1 MQTRCQHE
9 AVHQSFHLHGW
20 GRQPRHACQQWYVLV
35 SIYFSLLPLHSPRH
49 LNAVQCECKDTWD
62 SRVSMRRWYILSP
75 FFTPSTDIWLWQDAG
90 GAAQLGAWIWK
101 AMGRPVTCDD
111 EPMSY
116 PRSILVRP
124 TLFSVLL
131 SYSYLHNCLRP
142 SDTARRDL
150 MGRRVKMGASISW
163 VCALSFYFFSLFS
176 HSRCMQMQYDG
187 LNVRRRGA
195 MTSYTI
201 M

>member
-1 MQTRCQHE
+1 
-9 AVHQSFHLHGW
+9 
-20 GRQPRHACQQWYVLV
+20 
-35 SIYFSLLPLHSPRH
+35 
-49 LNAVQCECKDTWD
+49 
-62 SRVSMRRWYILSP
+62 
-75 FFTPSTDIWLWQDAG
+75 
-90 GAAQLGAWIWK
+90 
-101 AMGRPVTCDD
+101 MGRPVTCDD

-176 HSRCMQMQYDG
+176 HSRCMRMQYNG
-187 LNVRRRGA
+187 LNARRRGA